1 MVHLKGF
8 SPKYPYLTCGGNCMW
23 SFFDSCHGKGL
34 HDGGGIVLKGFIKQV
49 QLDVE
54 VPHFKM

>member
-1 MVHLKGF
+1 
-8 SPKYPYLTCGGNCMW
+8 MW